1 MGTLVGRLRVSW
13 FLSIEEGQFLDFLSL
28 FILPVMYLLA
38 LVSEL
43 TYKFTCVILPF
54 FLPSGIVLDL
64 RLQCASIVFP
74 LLSLL

>member
-13 FLSIEEGQFLDFLSL
+13 FQSIEEGQFLDFLSL
-28 FILPVMYLLA
+28 FILPAMYLLA

-54 FLPSGIVLDL
+54 FS
-64 RLQCASIVFP
+64 
-74 LLSLL
+74 SLGYRVGP